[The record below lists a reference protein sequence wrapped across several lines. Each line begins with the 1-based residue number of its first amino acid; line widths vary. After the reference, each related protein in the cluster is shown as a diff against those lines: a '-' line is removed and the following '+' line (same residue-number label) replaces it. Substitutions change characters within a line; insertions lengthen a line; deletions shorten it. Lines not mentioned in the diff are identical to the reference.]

1 MLRNI
6 SVEDNKVT
14 VYLDKLV
21 PGIIS
26 KVKAELN
33 FQAKEMRDFVREAY
47 LTGGPGDHR
56 LRVRSRTLVRSL
68 GLIKAETNWASTK
81 SANSIVAGIHVG
93 GGVPY
98 ARVHINKPGTVTTIH
113 GKPWLTVP
121 QLGGPAY
128 KKSLGQ
134 GAAKYSRSIDY
145 PHLVYMVIRGQ
156 PALVAGKIGTRGKL
170 VPLKAMGKGGRG
182 VRVVY
187 WLKRSV
193 QVRARVHPEWIVK
206 LRRKFIYSGIKGA
219 VASAIAN
226 KK

>member
-1 MLRNI
+1 MLGKI
-6 SVEDNKVT
+6 VVDDNKVT
-14 VYLDKLV
+14 IYLERLV

-33 FQAKEMRDFVREAY
+33 YQAREMKDFVKEAY

-56 LRVRSRTLVRSL
+56 LRVRSRTLLRSL
-68 GLIKAETNWASTK
+68 GVISATTNWASKK

-121 QLGGPAY
+121 QLGGAAY

-134 GAAKYSRSIDY
+134 GGIKHSRSIDF
-145 PHLVYMVIRGQ
+145 PHLVYMQLRGQ
-156 PALVAGKIGTRGKL
+156 PALVAGKIGLRGKS
-170 VPLKAMGKGGRG
+170 VPIRTGGKGGRG

-187 WLKRSV
+187 WLKKSV

-206 LRRKFIYSGIKGA
+206 LRRKFIYSGIKE
-219 VASAIAN
+219 AIA
-226 KK
+226 KAIAGGS

>member
-1 MLRNI
+1 M
-6 SVEDNKVT
+6 SVEAKADFGKVI

-33 FQAKEMRDFVREAY
+33 YQSREMKDFVKEAY

-68 GLIKAETNWASTK
+68 GVISATTDWATKK

-98 ARVHINKPGTVTTIH
+98 ARVHINKPGTVTTIS

-134 GAAKYSRSIDY
+134 GGLKHSRSIDY
-145 PHLVYMVIRGQ
+145 PHLVYMMIRGQ
-156 PALVAGKIGTRGKL
+156 PVLVAGKIGTRGKL
-170 VPLKAMGKGGRG
+170 VPLRVMGKGGRG

-193 QVRARVHPEWIVK
+193 RVRARVHPEWIVK

-219 VASAIAN
+219 IAKAIAGGS
-226 KK
+226 

>member
-1 MLRNI
+1 MFANI
-6 SVEDNKVT
+6 KVEDNKLT
-14 VYLDKLV
+14 VYLDRLV

-26 KVKAELN
+26 KVKTELN
-33 FQAKEMRDFVREAY
+33 YQAREMRDLVAEQF
-47 LTGGPGDHR
+47 LSGGPSDSR
-56 LRVRSRTLVRSL
+56 LRVRSRTLLRSL
-68 GLIKAETNWASTK
+68 GVISATTDWATK
-81 SANSIVAGIHVG
+81 RSANSIVAGIHVG

-98 ARVHINKPGTVTTIH
+98 ARVHINKDPTITTIV

-134 GAAKYSRSIDY
+134 GGAKYSSSMDY
-145 PHLVYMVIRGQ
+145 PHLVYMNLGGH
-156 PALVAGKIGTRGKL
+156 PALVAGKIGPRGKL
-170 VPLKAMGKGGRG
+170 VPLQAMGKGGRG

-187 WLKRSV
+187 WLKKSV

-219 VASAIAN
+219 VAKAIAS

>member
-1 MLRNI
+1 MLTNI
-6 SVEDNKVT
+6 RAEDNNVT
-14 VYLDKLV
+14 VYLEKLV

-26 KVKAELN
+26 RVKAELN
-33 FQAKEMRDFVREAY
+33 YQAREMKDFVKEAY
-47 LTGGPGDHR
+47 LTGGPGPHR

-68 GLIKAETNWASTK
+68 GVISASTNWATKK
-81 SANSIVAGIHVG
+81 SADSIVAGIHVG

-98 ARVHINKPGTVTTIH
+98 ARLHINKPGTVTTIT
-113 GKPWLTVP
+113 GNPWLTVP

-145 PHLVYMVIRGQ
+145 PHLVYMMIGGK

-187 WLKRSV
+187 WLKKSV
-193 QVRARVHPEWIVK
+193 QVRARVHPDWIVK
-206 LRRKFIYSGIKGA
+206 LRRKFIYSGVKEA
-219 VASAIAN
+219 VAKAIAG
-226 KK
+226 K

>member
-1 MLRNI
+1 MSI
-6 SVEDNKVT
+6 EVKADFNKVI

-26 KVKAELN
+26 KVKAELRYQSN
-33 FQAKEMRDFVREAY
+33 EMKDFVKEAY
-47 LTGGPGDHR
+47 LTGGPGDYR
-56 LRVRSRTLVRSL
+56 LRVRSRTLLRSL
-68 GLIKAETNWASTK
+68 GVITATTNRAENK
-81 SANSIVAGIHVG
+81 SVHSMVGGIHVG

-98 ARVHINKPGTVTTIH
+98 ARVHINKPGTVTTIY

-134 GAAKYSRSIDY
+134 GGIKHSRSIDY
-145 PHLVYMVIRGQ
+145 PHLVYMMIRGQ
-156 PALVAGKIGTRGKL
+156 PVLVAGKIGTRGKL
-170 VPLKAMGKGGRG
+170 VPLRAMGKGGRG

-193 QVRARVHPEWIVK
+193 RVRARVHPEWIVK
-206 LRRKFIYSGIKGA
+206 LRRKFIYSGIKAA
-219 VASAIAN
+219 VAKAIAGGS
-226 KK
+226 

>member
-1 MLRNI
+1 MLGKI
-6 SVEDNKVT
+6 VVDDNKVT
-14 VYLDKLV
+14 VYLERLV

-33 FQAKEMRDFVREAY
+33 YQAREMKDFVKEAY

-56 LRVRSRTLVRSL
+56 LRVRSRTLLRSL
-68 GLIKAETNWASTK
+68 GVISATTNWASKK

-121 QLGGPAY
+121 QLGGAAY

-134 GAAKYSRSIDY
+134 GGIKHSRSIDF
-145 PHLVYMVIRGQ
+145 PHLVYMQLRGQ
-156 PALVAGKIGTRGKL
+156 PALVAGKIGLRGKL
-170 VPLKAMGKGGRG
+170 VPIRTGGKGGGG

-187 WLKRSV
+187 WLKKSV

-206 LRRKFIYSGIKGA
+206 LRRKFIYSGIKE
-219 VASAIAN
+219 AIA
-226 KK
+226 KAIAGGS